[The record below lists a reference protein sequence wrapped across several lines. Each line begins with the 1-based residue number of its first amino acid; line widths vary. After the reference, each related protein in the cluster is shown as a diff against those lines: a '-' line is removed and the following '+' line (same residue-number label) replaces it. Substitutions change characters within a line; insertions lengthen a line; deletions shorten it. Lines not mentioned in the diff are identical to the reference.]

1 MVLLFNSCLNNDNF
15 AKLSAL
21 NDDSGNS
28 VHSTFLF
35 VTTFRD
41 SNHPILYRSADGR
54 GRAAPD
60 GDQRLMSQFF
70 HGADYLLDRSLD
82 IASVDLPERA
92 RSTDGMVSER
102 ERRLAYLLARDHYQ
116 GGGFIIDGGM
126 LLGSSGVSLA
136 EGLLANP
143 AYREGRV
150 GLSHRRPIVGYEMGV
165 LPANGPKP
173 QELEVGGTTIRF
185 GESFAPVLLGNVA
198 PYREVLEVR
207 IGDLLEQFW
216 DPQDPIKILFV
227 DVAKTPLLNQ
237 HVFEQF
243 FPCLVPG
250 ESLIVQQDFFFDR
263 LPWIKVLM
271 GYLADHF
278 EWLGQ
283 VGPSSVYRYVKAI
296 PPHMF
301 AVDPYRDLPKKERLR
316 LHALA
321 QDARLPDRRRFAL
334 DVSLA
339 YLHAEL
345 DGAAAGARQLELTV
359 DQYTDYIH
367 DPKAGASA
375 LTRLTR
381 ARRAMGLLTPAQPS
395 RIAPRPAPKAQP
407 VPRPEPAAPS
417 LAELRAQ
424 LESLVA
430 MGQDALSKLDAIEKA
445 SSRPAARR
453 QSA

>member
-1 MVLLFNSCLNNDNF
+1 MS
-15 AKLSAL
+15 
-21 NDDSGNS
+21 
-28 VHSTFLF
+28 
-35 VTTFRD
+35 
-41 SNHPILYRSADGR
+41 LYS
-54 GRAAPD
+54 
-60 GDQRLMSQFF
+60 
-70 HGADYLLDRSLD
+70 HGADYFLDRSLD
-82 IASVDLPERA
+82 IAAVTLPERA
-92 RSTDGMVSER
+92 RTTDGMVSER

-136 EGLLANP
+136 EGLLASS
-143 AYREGRV
+143 AYQENRL
-150 GLSHRRPIVGYEMGV
+150 GLDGRRPIVGYELGV
-165 LPANGPKP
+165 LPLNGPKA
-173 QELEVGGTTIRF
+173 QELQVGETTIHF
-185 GESFAPVLLGNVA
+185 GESFAPALLQNTA
-198 PYREVLEVR
+198 PYREVMEVR

-216 DPQDPIKILFV
+216 DPQDRIKILFI

-250 ESLIVQQDFFFDR
+250 ESYVVQQDFFFDR

-296 PPHMF
+296 PASKF
-301 AVDPYRDLPKKERLR
+301 QVDPHRDLPKKERLR

-345 DGAAAGARQLELTV
+345 EGPAAGSRQLDLAI
-359 DQYTDYIH
+359 DQHADYIY
-367 DPKAGASA
+367 DTKAGASA
-375 LTRLTR
+375 LSRLAR
-381 ARRAMGLLTPAQPS
+381 ARRAMGLMGPVAERATRPQP
-395 RIAPRPAPKAQP
+395 RLAAVRAATQP
-407 VPRPEPAAPS
+407 PEPN
-417 LAELRAQ
+417 LADLRRQ
-424 LESLVA
+424 IEGLVA
-430 MGQDALSKLDAIEKA
+430 LGNDALAKLDAIEKA
-445 SSRPAARR
+445 SAPIQPRRNARP
-453 QSA
+453 